1 MKANVNLIE
10 SQNLE
15 QKSKNQNLFGLNQT
29 FKTKNH
35 KIKGKEKGGRFEN
48 A

>member
-1 MKANVNLIE
+1 MIQVIIIEDQCQITELKKNQMKTQVNLIE

-15 QKSKNQNLFGLNQT
+15 QKSKVRT
-29 FKTKNH
+29 
-35 KIKGKEKGGRFEN
+35 IM